1 LGVELSPFPLPE
13 PNTSL
18 PAGLCEVVAGT
29 GVLAG
34 PFGAVL
40 LVTAGEGVELVT
52 LGTEGVECFAGFPSN
67 LLPVPLKKL
76 NFGSST

>member
-1 LGVELSPFPLPE
+1 MGVELSPFPLPE

-34 PFGAVL
+34 ALGAVL